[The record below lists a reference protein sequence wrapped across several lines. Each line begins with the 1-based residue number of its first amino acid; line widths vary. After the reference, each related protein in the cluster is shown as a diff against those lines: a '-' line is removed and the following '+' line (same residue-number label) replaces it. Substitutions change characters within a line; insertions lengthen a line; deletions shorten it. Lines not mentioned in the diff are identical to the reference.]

1 MENFAKPRW
10 FFGLDLADSES
21 PPPSFTASAV
31 SGAAGPIGGASTPQ
45 LRRAESMR
53 IQQQPPPMPSGMGGA
68 VIGAGASRA
77 PKLGRLPTSKSFEAS
92 MIANML
98 EGIGNQILFS

>member
-1 MENFAKPRW
+1 
-10 FFGLDLADSES
+10 
-21 PPPSFTASAV
+21 
-31 SGAAGPIGGASTPQ
+31 
-45 LRRAESMR
+45 MR
-53 IQQQPPPMPSGMGGA
+53 IQQQPPQMPISSGMGGA

-98 EGIGNQILFS
+98 EGIGNQIFFS

>member
-1 MENFAKPRW
+1 
-10 FFGLDLADSES
+10 
-21 PPPSFTASAV
+21 
-31 SGAAGPIGGASTPQ
+31 
-45 LRRAESMR
+45 MR
-53 IQQQPPPMPSGMGGA
+53 IQQQPPQIPSGMGGA

-98 EGIGNQILFS
+98 EGIGNQIILS

>member
-1 MENFAKPRW
+1 
-10 FFGLDLADSES
+10 
-21 PPPSFTASAV
+21 
-31 SGAAGPIGGASTPQ
+31 
-45 LRRAESMR
+45 MR